1 MLYFHRRN
9 LQRKHYFYY
18 WLCLILFHEFSLP
31 RSHVTRVAHLYPM
44 PTQVATQV
52 VCKLLLNPVGV
63 RETWFKSFLKLR
75 EPCKLIW
82 YADLHVLAYLTWQV
96 SALLLVTV
104 IHVALVCLFLFVF
117 VCLFSFIGK
126 FLLHYHHLCLGTQN
140 GRISKW
146 LTFHLRLPKLSQ
158 DPIVCGS
165 KKNRC

>member
-18 WLCLILFHEFSLP
+18 WLCLILFHEFS
-31 RSHVTRVAHLYPM
+31 VTCHTSGSFVPYAHSSGNSSGLQATFEPSRVR
-44 PTQVATQV
+44 
-52 VCKLLLNPVGV
+52 G
-63 RETWFKSFLKLR
+63 TWFKSFLKLR

-82 YADLHVLAYLTWQV
+82 YADLHVLAYPTWQV
-96 SALLLVTV
+96 SALLSVTV
-104 IHVALVCLFLFVF
+104 VHAALVCLFLFVF
-117 VCLFSFIGK
+117 VCLFSFVGK